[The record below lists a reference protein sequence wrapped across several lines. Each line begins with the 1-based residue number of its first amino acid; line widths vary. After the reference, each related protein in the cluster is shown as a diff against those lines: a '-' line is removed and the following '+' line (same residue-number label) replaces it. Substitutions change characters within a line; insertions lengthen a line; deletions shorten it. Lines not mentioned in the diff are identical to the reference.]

1 MKKLFAI
8 FAVGLLVWSCGG
20 NSEKRVKT
28 FSDVEQ
34 EFASTLTEADTAK
47 VLAMG
52 NQFLDSIRSGNVA
65 WSLDQLNEIDSVGA
79 IVPISTS
86 TRERLEAR
94 FRNFP
99 VVDYELDYY
108 AFSLSGL
115 NDLKYRTFFQPSESR
130 EAGAPGMSMMF
141 NPVKKDGEWYP
152 CLKEAGQPAKDASS
166 AIDPR
171 TIVE

>member
-1 MKKLFAI
+1 M
-8 FAVGLLVWSCGG
+8 WSCGG

-34 EFASTLTEADTAK
+34 EFTSTLTEAVTAT

-52 NQFLDSIRSGNVA
+52 NQFLDSIRSGNIA
-65 WSLDQLNEIDSVGA
+65 WSLDQLNEIDSVGV
-79 IVPISTS
+79 IVPVNSS
-86 TRERLEAR
+86 VRERLEAR

-115 NDLKYRTFFQPSESR
+115 NDLKYRTYFKAREDG

-141 NPVKKDGEWYP
+141 NPVKKDGRWYL